1 MEQRLYGKVDIEK
14 ATAFCYFEKGNN
26 IREAIHLFKYQ
37 NYGTL
42 ATHLAFI
49 YALELK
55 KANWFEDIDLI
66 VPVPIHWLKKFKRG
80 YNQSLLIAKGL
91 SKATGITI
99 NPDLIT
105 NSKQRESQTKK
116 NFFERSQNVQSGIR
130 AKQKAKHKFKHIL
143 VVDDVLTSGST
154 ITATA
159 KALESISEVKISI
172 LVIGYAK

>member
-55 KANWFEDIDLI
+55 KANWFGDIDLI